1 MENQKQHFPHIL
13 FYYFR
18 KGKNAVQAHK
28 KLRDVYGEDAL
39 KLRQCQNSFTKFR
52 SRDFNVKDA
61 PRSGRPIE
69 IDDDK
74 RKALID
80 SNRRLTTR
88 EIAENLNISK
98 SSVKNHLKRLG
109 YIKLVNR
116 KGVVFHHDNA
126 RPRTSLVTR
135 EKLLQLG
142 WDVLPHPPYSP
153 DLAPSD
159 YHSFRSLQNALNG
172 KTLTAD
178 EDIKSLLELFF
189 AEKDKNFFERGIM
202 KLPEKWQ
209 KIIKQNSQY
218 IV

>member
-1 MENQKQHFPHIL
+1 MISVTTFILLDRLFFEALDLVRRHARMEYTQ
-13 FYYFR
+13 
-18 KGKNAVQAHK
+18 
-28 KLRDVYGEDAL
+28 
-39 KLRQCQNSFTKFR
+39 RQCQNWFTKFR

-69 IDDDK
+69 IDGDEI
-74 RKALID
+74 KALID

-98 SSVKNHLKRLG
+98 ASVENHLKRPFKTTL
-109 YIKLVNR
+109 KRRELVNR

-209 KIIKQNSQY
+209 KIIKQNGQY